1 MLMSRPQSFL
11 LVFAMVSSTF
21 AAPAGSF
28 AQNIEGAD
36 GTPEAS
42 PTEAVTTDTAPASS
56 NGSSTNDTS
65 TAANE
70 VLAKQFRQGVSA
82 YDAKKYG
89 RAFEL
94 WLPLAQN
101 GDLAAQR
108 NVAHLLR
115 RGLGVEQDLPR
126 ARKFYEQSAEFG
138 FVTAQTNLAVM
149 LLEGE
154 GGEPKP
160 EEAAYWLDRAARG
173 GHPIAQFHL
182 ARLYET
188 GTGVEPN
195 PGRALG
201 WYALASRSG
210 HQPSLDRLAEL
221 VMILPGPSNNT
232 ETARDIADAPSSDND
247 APATAEARDEPD
259 PVNTSTPNP
268 DVEGAELPIGK
279 QPTPVTTPAP
289 KAPLETT
296 EPEASTQTAEDVV
309 PLKLEEALSAY
320 SARRYQDAQLQ
331 FEALAYRGNSEAQY
345 RLGRMRNRGEGEPR
359 DPVAALAWWTVA
371 AETGHAKS
379 EKAASDL
386 NRELG
391 PRRRAEAE
399 REAAQ
404 FKALISQLTSNN

>member
-1 MLMSRPQSFL
+1 MSRPQSFL
-11 LVFAMVSSTF
+11 LVFAIVSSTF

-42 PTEAVTTDTAPASS
+42 PTEAVTTDTAPALS

-115 RGLGVEQDLPR
+115 RGLGVAQDLPR

-154 GGEPKP
+154 GGEPEP

-221 VMILPGPSNNT
+221 VMILPGPSSDT
-232 ETARDIADAPSSDND
+232 EPPRDITDAPSSNLDET
-247 APATAEARDEPD
+247 ATAEALEEPD
-259 PVNTSTPNP
+259 PSVKAS
-268 DVEGAELPIGK
+268 ELPAE
-279 QPTPVTTPAP
+279 QSPAP
-289 KAPLETT
+289 EASLETI
-296 EPEASTQTAEDVV
+296 EPEASTQTAEDVA
-309 PLKLEEALSAY
+309 PSELEEALSAY
-320 SARRYQDAQLQ
+320 SSRRYQDAQLQ

-386 NRELG
+386 HRELG

-404 FKALISQLTSNN
+404 FKALISQLTSSN

>member
-1 MLMSRPQSFL
+1 MHISRPDSFL
-11 LVFAMVSSTF
+11 LVFAMVCSTF

-28 AQNIEGAD
+28 AQSTDGAVE
-36 GTPEAS
+36 TPRAP
-42 PTEAVTTDTAPASS
+42 PTEATTA
-56 NGSSTNDTS
+56 DTS
-65 TAANE
+65 PAASNDNSIAANE
-70 VLAKQFRQGVSA
+70 VLARQFRQGVSA
-82 YDAKKYG
+82 YDSKKYG

-149 LLEGE
+149 LLEGA
-154 GGEPKP
+154 GGEPEP

-195 PGRALG
+195 PGQALG

-221 VMILPGPSNNT
+221 VMILPGPSSNA
-232 ETARDIADAPSSDND
+232 EKPRDIADAPSSDLD
-247 APATAEARDEPD
+247 ETAAEDVRDEPD
-259 PVNTSTPNP
+259 PVEATALNP
-268 DVEGAELPIGK
+268 DVSAAEPPVEA
-279 QPTPVTTPAP
+279 PTMPDTSPVPEAS
-289 KAPLETT
+289 LETAD
-296 EPEASTQTAEDVV
+296 PEVSTQTAEDVV
-309 PLKLEEALSAY
+309 PSELDEALSAY
-320 SARRYQDAQLQ
+320 SSRSYRDAQLQ

-371 AETGHAKS
+371 AEAGHAKS
-379 EKAASDL
+379 EKAAGDL
-386 NRELG
+386 HRELG
-391 PRRRAEAE
+391 PRQRGEAE

-404 FKALISQLTSNN
+404 FKALISQLTARN

>member
-1 MLMSRPQSFL
+1 MSRPRSIL
-11 LVFAMVSSTF
+11 LVFAFVSSTF
-21 AAPAGSF
+21 AAPVWSY
-28 AQNIEGAD
+28 AQSTD
-36 GTPEAS
+36 GTAETPEAS
-42 PTEAVTTDTAPASS
+42 PTKAPAPDTEPDSS
-56 NGSSTNDTS
+56 NTGSNDVGS
-65 TAANE
+65 TAAND
-70 VLAKQFRQGVSA
+70 VLAKQFRQGVRA
-82 YDAKKYG
+82 YDAKKYS

-115 RGLGVEQDLPR
+115 RGLGVEQDLRR

-154 GGEPKP
+154 GGEPEP

-221 VMILPGPSNNT
+221 VMILPGPSSDT
-232 ETARDIADAPSSDND
+232 ETARDIADAPSSDID
-247 APATAEARDEPD
+247 EPVAAEVRDEPH
-259 PVNTSTPNP
+259 P
-268 DVEGAELPIGK
+268 DAEGAELP
-279 QPTPVTTPAP
+279 VEDLTTPDTAP
-289 KAPLETT
+289 EPEASLETT
-296 EPEASTQTAEDVV
+296 EPVASTETAESVV
-309 PLKLEEALSAY
+309 PSKLEEAVSAY

-371 AETGHAKS
+371 AESGHAKS

-386 NRELG
+386 KQELG
-391 PRRRAEAE
+391 ARQRAEAD

-404 FKALISQLTSNN
+404 FKALITQLSARN

>member
-1 MLMSRPQSFL
+1 MHMSRSQTLL
-11 LVFAMVSSTF
+11 LVSAIVSLTF
-21 AAPAGSF
+21 TAPVWSF
-28 AQNIEGAD
+28 AQNTDDVDA
-36 GTPEAS
+36 TPDISAEEAS
-42 PTEAVTTDTAPASS
+42 NPETAPAS
-56 NGSSTNDTS
+56 NNDNA

-154 GGEPKP
+154 GGEPEP
-160 EEAAYWLDRAARG
+160 DEAAYWLDRAARG

-221 VMILPGPSNNT
+221 VMILPGPSSDSD
-232 ETARDIADAPSSDND
+232 ALRDIANAPSSKIDETEAVN
-247 APATAEARDEPD
+247 APDEPK
-259 PVNTSTPNP
+259 PP
-268 DVEGAELPIGK
+268 E
-279 QPTPVTTPAP
+279 TPVPEPDAQATQQPVEAPNTPESAA
-289 KAPLETT
+289 KSETSSAT
-296 EPEASTQTAEDVV
+296 KQDVTSSELDEAVS
-309 PLKLEEALSAY
+309 SY
-320 SARRYQDAQLQ
+320 SSRRFQDAQLQ

-379 EKAASDL
+379 EKAANDL

-404 FKALISQLTSNN
+404 FKALISQLTSRN

>member
-1 MLMSRPQSFL
+1 MSRSAPL
-11 LVFAMVSSTF
+11 LLLSAIISMTLALPNWGLAQDADDADAISE
-21 AAPAGSF
+21 APTT
-28 AQNIEGAD
+28 QQDNTE
-36 GTPEAS
+36 GTPAS
-42 PTEAVTTDTAPASS
+42 G
-56 NGSSTNDTS
+56 NSTP

-70 VLAKQFRQGVSA
+70 VLAKQFRQGVAA
-82 YDAKKYG
+82 YDAKKYS

-115 RGLGVEQDLPR
+115 RGLGVEQDLRR
-126 ARKFYEQSAEFG
+126 ARNFYEQSAEFG

-149 LLEGE
+149 LLDGE
-154 GGEPKP
+154 GGDPEP

-188 GTGVEPN
+188 GTGVAAN

-221 VMILPGPSNNT
+221 VMILPGPSTDTN
-232 ETARDIADAPSSDND
+232 APRDTADALSSNVEEAKAADVPD
-247 APATAEARDEPD
+247 EAEPISEAGSEPEPREPD
-259 PVNTSTPNP
+259 VQ
-268 DVEGAELPIGK
+268 VM
-279 QPTPVTTPAP
+279 QPETDALPAP
-289 KAPLETT
+289 DSSIAAKTSSETIPDEMTT
-296 EPEASTQTAEDVV
+296 ELDEAVS
-309 PLKLEEALSAY
+309 SY
-320 SARRYQDAQLQ
+320 SSRKYQDAQLQ
-331 FEALAYRGNSEAQY
+331 FEALAYRGNGEAQY

-371 AETGHAKS
+371 AEAGHAKAQR
-379 EKAASDL
+379 AADDL
-386 NRELG
+386 ARELG

-404 FKALISQLTSNN
+404 FKALISQLTSRN